1 MIEKISMGL
10 PTASVQGIAQTPT
23 PTPNEVTESF
33 ASYLRDAIN
42 DVNGLQKTADKMNE
56 GLATG
61 QVQDFHQVAIAS
73 QKASIALEMTMQV
86 RNKAVEAYQEIM
98 RMQI

>member
-10 PTASVQGIAQTPT
+10 PAASVQGVTQT

-61 QVQDFHQVAIAS
+61 QVQDFHQVTIAS